1 MPIFQ
6 LGRLID
12 ALLEMGYGC
21 HAGSQCDIRPERQ
34 AYFER
39 WLKNRDGFVA
49 MEHGSN
55 NNNNNIDFIGIEEV
69 VRMGPFFNVYFLIE
83 NDSLADG
90 DSNAH
95 NLVDASPYYRLQN
108 GRATDLGWSGGVL
121 STLLAKDA
129 ELSAELAKN
138 IMKEEVKR
146 INVKARDYCCIIET
160 GVWDPAGL
168 ASVFGMVDRIG
179 AHVRKLLKQVHFGEE
194 MNV

>member
-6 LGRLID
+6 LGRLAD
-12 ALLEMGYGC
+12 ALMEMGYRC
-21 HAGSQCDIRPERQ
+21 HAGNQQDVRPERR

-39 WLKNRDGFVA
+39 WLKNRDGFLA
-49 MEHGSN
+49 MEQG
-55 NNNNNIDFIGIEEV
+55 NIDFIGIEEV

-108 GRATDLGWSGGVL
+108 GKATDLGWSGGVL

-146 INVKARDYCCIIET
+146 LNVKAQDYCCIIET
-160 GVWDPAGL
+160 GVWDPTGV

-179 AHVRKLLKQVHFGEE
+179 AHTRKLLKQVHFGEE

>member
-6 LGRLID
+6 LDKQVD
-12 ALLEMGYGC
+12 AILDLGYGC
-21 HAGSQCDIRPERQ
+21 RPGSMRDVRPERQ

-39 WLKNRDGFVA
+39 WLKNRDGFIT
-49 MEHGSN
+49 MEQG
-55 NNNNNIDFIGIEEV
+55 NIDFIGIEEI

-83 NDSLADG
+83 NDSLADN
-90 DSNAH
+90 DINAH
-95 NLVDASPYYRLQN
+95 NLVDASPYYRLHN
-108 GRATDLGWSGGVL
+108 GKATDLGWSGGVL

-129 ELSAELAKN
+129 ELSAELGKN

-168 ASVFGMVDRIG
+168 ASVFGIVNRIG
-179 AHVRKLLKQVHFGEE
+179 AHARKLLKQVHFGEE